1 MDAFMILIQN
11 PHASLE
17 ESGGKA
23 VQSSANTDS
32 TRAAVD
38 EHPST
43 PSPPRSPRSSPNKR
57 AREDD
62 DEIEEISSDEFNK
75 ASKMGKKRKTKQTS
89 AHGPVV
95 NIGDMGPPAIPTSST
110 MPWSGHPQ
118 PLSGYPQPATE
129 NASHS
134 STSLSILTNIL

>member
-1 MDAFMILIQN
+1 MLAQRVMDVFMTLLQN

-17 ESGGKA
+17 ESGEKA

-32 TRAAVD
+32 TRAAVE
-38 EHPST
+38 EHPSP
-43 PSPPRSPRSSPNKR
+43 PSPPRSPKSSPNKR

-62 DEIEEISSDEFNK
+62 DEIEEISPEDFNK
-75 ASKMGKKRKTKQTS
+75 VSKMGKKRKTKRTS
-89 AHGPVV
+89 AHGPTV

-110 MPWSGHPQ
+110 MPWSG
-118 PLSGYPQPATE
+118 YPQPATE
-129 NASHS
+129 NTSHS